1 MPGYT
6 NKSREYLRRAVEYE
20 RHAADAADPKLKETF
35 LQVARVYRQLAGQL
49 DARSRPS
56 LKTRPSNRNGDS
68 AA

>member
-6 NKSREYLRRAVEYE
+6 NKSREYLRRAVETQTPSRC
-20 RHAADAADPKLKETF
+20 RHPKLKETF

-56 LKTRPSNRNGDS
+56 LKTRPSNRNGDF